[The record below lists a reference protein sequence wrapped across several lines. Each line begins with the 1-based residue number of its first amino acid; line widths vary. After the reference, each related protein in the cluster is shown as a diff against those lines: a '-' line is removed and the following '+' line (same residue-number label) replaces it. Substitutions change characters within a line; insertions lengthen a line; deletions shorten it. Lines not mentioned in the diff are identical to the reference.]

1 MRINQEVFDVRR
13 QLINFK
19 LTFIKKQSRWTERMN
34 LRGIMKKTVLFASMF
49 LLTAAFLFSA
59 DFSDP
64 EGWFAYDDSAAPNNG
79 SSKIYIES
87 SKSGDVLAV
96 TAKGNV
102 TKKFQYGFAGF
113 GINPNPAELANIKK
127 AKGFKFKV
135 KGDGRAYR
143 VRANT
148 SNIRD
153 YNYFGKVFVTKP
165 GQIVE
170 VKVMYSELEQE
181 SWGTKVSFNKNKINQ
196 FTFQTTEQPIASFSL
211 TIIGFELIM

>member
-1 MRINQEVFDVRR
+1 MIIFNIFE
-13 QLINFK
+13 
-19 LTFIKKQSRWTERMN
+19 LTIVGNQSRWTDRMN
-34 LRGIMKKTVLFASMF
+34 LRGVMKKSVLFASMF
-49 LLTAAFLFSA
+49 LFTAVFLFSA
-59 DFSDP
+59 DFADP

-113 GINPNPAELANIKK
+113 GINPTPAELANVKK

-148 SNIRD
+148 SNIKD
-153 YNYFGKVFVTKP
+153 YNYFGKIFVTKP

-181 SWGTKVSFNKNKINQ
+181 PWGTKVAFNKNKINQ
-196 FTFQTTEQPIASFSL
+196 FTFQTTEQPIASFTL

>member
-1 MRINQEVFDVRR
+1 
-13 QLINFK
+13 
-19 LTFIKKQSRWTERMN
+19 MN

>member
-1 MRINQEVFDVRR
+1 MT
-13 QLINFK
+13 LISFLG
-19 LTFIKKQSRWTERMN
+19 LTIVKNPSTWTEYVN
-34 LRGIMKKTVLFASMF
+34 LRGNMKKTVLFASMV
-49 LLTAAFLFSA
+49 LLSSVFLFSA
-59 DFSDP
+59 DFSNP

-87 SKSGDVLAV
+87 VKSGEVLSV
-96 TAKGNV
+96 TAKGSV

-113 GINPNPAELANIKK
+113 GINPSPAELANIKK

-153 YNYFGKVFVTKP
+153 YNYFGKVFVTKS

-170 VKVMYSELEQE
+170 VKVMFSELEQE

-196 FTFQTTEQPIASFSL
+196 FTFQTTEQPIASFTL

>member
-1 MRINQEVFDVRR
+1 MT
-13 QLINFK
+13 LISFLG
-19 LTFIKKQSRWTERMN
+19 LTIVKNPSTWTEYMN
-34 LRGIMKKTVLFASMF
+34 LRGNMKKTVLFASMV
-49 LLTAAFLFSA
+49 LLSSVFLFSA
-59 DFSDP
+59 DFSNP

-87 SKSGDVLAV
+87 VKSGEVLSV
-96 TAKGNV
+96 TAKGSV

-113 GINPNPAELANIKK
+113 GINPSPAELANIKK

-153 YNYFGKVFVTKP
+153 YNYFGKVFVTKS

-170 VKVMYSELEQE
+170 VKVMFSELEQE

-196 FTFQTTEQPIASFSL
+196 FTFQTTEQPIASFTL